1 MTGTIGKTKTTG
13 DRLVNFILKNKALF
27 LMLIFGIF
35 SQIVT
40 KGMFMAFGNLMSISR
55 QIAVSTII
63 SVGFTVILASGQM
76 DLSIGSMMSMIG
88 ICYGYISHTVPFPL
102 AVVLTL
108 LIGAAAGFT
117 NGFLIRFF
125 KLPAF
130 VLTLAMSQVFKGL
143 AYLFC
148 DGKSVGGLSS
158 TVKFVGQGLL
168 WKAIPIPA
176 IVMIVV
182 VIIFAVIINRTAF
195 GRSLIATGGNAEA
208 ASVSGI
214 NVTRIKIMAFV
225 LSGVCVAVGSIVLTG
240 RVATALPNAGDGSE
254 MDAIAAVVIGGTSIH
269 GGRANVVG
277 TLFGVVLIGVIG
289 NTLNLLNVSPF
300 WQWVS
305 KGLIIIIAIM
315 LDSFTESFFNKMRKN
330 AV

>member
-1 MTGTIGKTKTTG
+1 MVDKKNKSKPAA
-13 DRLVNFILKNKALF
+13 DKVVNFILKNKALF
-27 LMLIFGIF
+27 LMLIFSIF
-35 SQIVT
+35 SQIIT
-40 KGMFMAFGNLMSISR
+40 QGMFMGLGNLMSISR

-63 SVGFTVILASGQM
+63 SVGFTLILASGQI

-88 ICYGYISHTVPFPL
+88 ICYGYISHTVPFTL

-108 LIGAAAGFT
+108 LIGVVSGFI
-117 NGFLIRFF
+117 NGFMIRFF

-158 TVKFVGQGLL
+158 TIKFVGQGLL

-176 IVMIVV
+176 IIMIVIV
-182 VIIFAVIINRTAF
+182 VIFVLVMNRTAF

-269 GGRANVVG
+269 GGRANVAG
-277 TLFGVVLIGVIG
+277 TLFGVVLIGIIG

-305 KGLIIIIAIM
+305 KGLIIIVAIM
-315 LDSFTESFFNKMRKN
+315 LDALTESLLNKIRKN
-330 AV
+330 AM

>member
-1 MTGTIGKTKTTG
+1 MARSEGKQKTSA
-13 DRLVNFILKNKALF
+13 DRVINFILKNKALF
-27 LMLIFGIF
+27 LMLIFSIF

-40 KGMFMAFGNLMSISR
+40 RGMFMSFGNLMSISR

-63 SVGFTVILASGQM
+63 SVGFTLILASGQI
-76 DLSIGSMMSMIG
+76 DLSIGSMMSMVG
-88 ICYGYISHTVPFPL
+88 ICYGYLSKVMPFPL
-102 AVVLTL
+102 AAILTIL
-108 LIGAAAGFT
+108 TGTFAGFT
-117 NGFLIRFF
+117 NGFMIRFF

-148 DGKSVGGLSS
+148 EGKSVGGLSS
-158 TVKFVGQGLL
+158 TVKYIGQGLL
-168 WKAIPIPA
+168 WKSVPIPA
-176 IVMIVV
+176 IIMITV
-182 VIIFAVIINRTAF
+182 VILFAVIINKTSF

-214 NVTRIKIMAFV
+214 NVTRIKISAFI
-225 LSGVCVAVGSIVLTG
+225 LSGLCVAVGSMVLTG

-269 GGRANVVG
+269 GGRANVAG
-277 TLFGVVLIGVIG
+277 TLFGVILIGVIG

-305 KGLIIIIAIM
+305 KGIIIIIAIM
-315 LDSFTESFFNKMRKN
+315 LDSLTESFLNKMRKK
-330 AV
+330 AA